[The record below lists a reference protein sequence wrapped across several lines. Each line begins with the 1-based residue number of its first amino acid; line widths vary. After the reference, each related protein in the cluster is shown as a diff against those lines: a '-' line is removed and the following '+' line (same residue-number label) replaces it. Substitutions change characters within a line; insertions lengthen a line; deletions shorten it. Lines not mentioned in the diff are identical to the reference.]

1 MTVLTGEGEIE
12 EQRHGI
18 SEEPEFPE
26 KIYSKLYWSASLFS
40 SSGDLPNPG
49 IEPRSPTLQTD
60 SLPAEPPQEAY
71 SNIDSI

>member
-1 MTVLTGEGEIE
+1 MTVVTGEGESK
-12 EQRHGI
+12 EQTHGI

-26 KIYSKLYWSASLFS
+26 KIYSKIYWSVSLFP

-60 SLPAEPPQEAY
+60 SLPAEPPGKP
-71 SNIDSI
+71 